1 MTLLPLLG
9 LTRGVPL
16 REPTAAKA
24 DPDAPNVLILVF
36 DALSARNMSL
46 YGYPRATTPQLERF
60 ANRATVY
67 HRHYAAGNF
76 TTPGVASLLTGTYPW
91 THRGLHLHGTTDAS
105 FRDRNL
111 FRAFADAGYYSI
123 GYSHNLLV
131 TSLMYQ
137 FRDHIDELKRTREL
151 CLIDDE
157 YADRFFFSDYNT
169 AFWSEWM
176 LLREGNS
183 PPGSLFY
190 SLFDRALRFVHRK
203 QLEGTYGELFPRG
216 IPHLHSLFFVLEDAI
231 DWLQAQLTQL
241 PRPFVAYVHLLPPH
255 EPYVAR
261 RDFVDQFADKWSPT
275 PKAEHRF
282 SEGHT
287 PSFLN
292 QQRREYDEYLAYT
305 DAEFGRLYDGMAQ
318 SGVLDNTCVVVTSD
332 HGELFERG
340 IRGHVTPVL
349 YEPVVHIPLL
359 ITTPGQTQRED
370 IYTPTNCVDVLPTLL
385 GIAGQPPPVWCEG
398 EVIPLVARSQ
408 PDNKRALYAMEAKG
422 NPKHAPLT
430 KATVALF
437 KGQHK
442 LVRYSGYENYD
453 LAYELYDLDKDPE
466 EQENLDSLEEPLGLQ
481 MREELE
487 QKLDEVNHAHAGKG
501 S

>member
-1 MTLLPLLG
+1 
-9 LTRGVPL
+9 
-16 REPTAAKA
+16 
-24 DPDAPNVLILVF
+24 
-36 DALSARNMSL
+36 
-46 YGYPRATTPQLERF
+46 
-60 ANRATVY
+60 
-67 HRHYAAGNF
+67 
-76 TTPGVASLLTGTYPW
+76 
-91 THRGLHLHGTTDAS
+91 
-105 FRDRNL
+105 
-111 FRAFADAGYYSI
+111 
-123 GYSHNLLV
+123 
-131 TSLMYQ
+131 
-137 FRDHIDELKRTREL
+137 
-151 CLIDDE
+151 
-157 YADRFFFSDYNT
+157 
-169 AFWSEWM
+169 
-176 LLREGNS
+176 
-183 PPGSLFY
+183 
-190 SLFDRALRFVHRK
+190 
-203 QLEGTYGELFPRG
+203 
-216 IPHLHSLFFVLEDAI
+216 
-231 DWLQAQLTQL
+231 
-241 PRPFVAYVHLLPPH
+241 
-255 EPYVAR
+255 
-261 RDFVDQFADKWSPT
+261 
-275 PKAEHRF
+275 
-282 SEGHT
+282 
-287 PSFLN
+287 LN